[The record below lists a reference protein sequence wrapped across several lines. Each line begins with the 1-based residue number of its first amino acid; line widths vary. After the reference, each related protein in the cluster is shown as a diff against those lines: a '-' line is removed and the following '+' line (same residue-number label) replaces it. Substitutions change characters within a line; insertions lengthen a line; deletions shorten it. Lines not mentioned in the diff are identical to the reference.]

1 LVNPSDPEQA
11 PPPEGQT
18 VAISFHEKPLVSVNC
33 RQSVPSI
40 TVALTC
46 PDSNRIEAAR
56 SILIFTITPLIKL
69 GHLTVTANPTHYITQ
84 TGYIHR

>member
-40 TVALTC
+40 TAALTC
-46 PDSNRIEAAR
+46 PDSSRIEAAR
-56 SILIFTITPLIKL
+56 SILIFTITSLMKL
-69 GHLTVTANPTHYITQ
+69 AHLTVSAASLQLITCM
-84 TGYIHR
+84 G